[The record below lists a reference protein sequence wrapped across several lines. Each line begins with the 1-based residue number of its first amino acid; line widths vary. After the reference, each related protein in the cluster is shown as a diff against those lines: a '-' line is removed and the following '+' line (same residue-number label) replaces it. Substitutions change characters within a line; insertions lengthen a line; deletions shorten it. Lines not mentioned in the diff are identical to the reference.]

1 MLMVESMS
9 TWGFEHAIRGMRN
22 PMNSW
27 DKSDS
32 HFHYND
38 CLSCVHTNEDCV
50 KEHKICG
57 DIVCF
62 NIGEND
68 LDLMQRLYKAGNEHR
83 KFLRQIFV
91 SMDITAPLYWWSEF
105 DTYKVGTVANSC
117 STMHKIH
124 AKKFE
129 MDDFSH
135 DHLKEVSC
143 MQLEEVIQTLNIMRN
158 TYVKTNDKEYWWQI
172 IQLLP
177 SSYNQK
183 RTITMNYEN
192 VMNIINQ
199 RQYHKLDEWVNFVKY
214 LRILPYIKEIR
225 DEEK

>member
-1 MLMVESMS
+1 
-9 TWGFEHAIRGMRN
+9 
-22 PMNSW
+22 
-27 DKSDS
+27 
-32 HFHYND
+32 
-38 CLSCVHTNEDCV
+38 
-50 KEHKICG
+50 
-57 DIVCF
+57 
-62 NIGEND
+62 
-68 LDLMQRLYKAGNEHR
+68 
-83 KFLRQIFV
+83 
-91 SMDITAPLYWWSEF
+91 
-105 DTYKVGTVANSC
+105 
-117 STMHKIH
+117 MHKIH

-129 MDDFSH
+129 LDDFSH
-135 DHLKEVSC
+135 EHLHEIC
-143 MQLEEVIQTLNIMRN
+143 RMQLEEVIQTLNIMRER
-158 TYVKTNDKEYWWQI
+158 YIKTNAKEFWWQI